1 MRSLRSAPDL
11 AFLTARPFTHR
22 GLHGGG
28 ARSENG
34 MAAFRAAIAAGF
46 AIECGVRLSADGVA
60 MIFHDATLDRLTG
73 EAGTVATSNTVA
85 LSALALP
92 DGGPIPRLAKL
103 LALTTASATPLLIEV
118 KVDGRQ
124 VARIC
129 TAVLADIKATGAATV
144 AIMSF
149 NPLVARWFA
158 AHAPHVSRGL
168 VVTQRDSHGL
178 LGAVSRAL
186 ALALARPDFLACD
199 ISDLPSSFAARAR
212 HRGLPVLS
220 WTVRTPEQR
229 DRAAHHADQ
238 IIFEEETAA

>member
-1 MRSLRSAPDL
+1 
-11 AFLTARPFTHR
+11 
-22 GLHGGG
+22 
-28 ARSENG
+28 

-46 AIECGVRLSADGVA
+46 GIECDVRLSADGVA
-60 MIFHDATLDRLTG
+60 MIFHDAALDRLTG
-73 EAGTVATSNTVA
+73 EAGAVMTHNAAA
-85 LSALALP
+85 LGTFALP

-103 LALTTASATPLLIEV
+103 LTLTVSNATPLLIEV

-124 VARIC
+124 VGPIC
-129 TAVLADIKATGAATV
+129 AAVLADIQTTGAAIV

-149 NPLVARWFA
+149 NPLVLRWFA
-158 AHAPHVSRGL
+158 THAPHVPRGL

-178 LGAVSRAL
+178 RDTVSRTL

-212 HRGLPVLS
+212 RRGLPVLS

-229 DRAAHHADQ
+229 ECAATHADQ
-238 IIFEEETAA
+238 IIFEEEVAA